1 MMVDVLPPLGGD
13 LVGVEVVVLFTRVT
27 LVEALPPSCLVLVVS
42 TSTVAWELCSVLDLV
57 SSELCTALVAGDDF
71 LNCSIQ
77 KKKMEKVHI
86 HVEGLINISKIEKK

>member
-1 MMVDVLPPLGGD
+1 MKCTYDGGCTSTTGGGGG

-57 SSELCTALVAGDDF
+57 SSELCTVLVAGDDF

-77 KKKMEKVHI
+77 KKKMEKVHTT
-86 HVEGLINISKIEKK
+86 GLKNY